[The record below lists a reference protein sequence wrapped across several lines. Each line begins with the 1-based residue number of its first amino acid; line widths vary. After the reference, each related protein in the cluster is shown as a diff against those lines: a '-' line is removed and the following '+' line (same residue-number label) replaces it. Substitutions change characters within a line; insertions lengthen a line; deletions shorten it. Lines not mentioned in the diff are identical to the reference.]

1 MGILTWIGTALA
13 GAAVAAAA
21 TVGVVSAA
29 EGSSTPDKNP
39 VVSNTE
45 QLVPYGE

>member
-1 MGILTWIGTALA
+1 MGILAWIGTALA

-21 TVGVVSAA
+21 TVGVVQASD
-29 EGSSTPDKNP
+29 SSTPDKNP

-45 QLVPYGE
+45 QLVPYGQ